1 MHGFFLRAVATIDA
15 RGGMTREVLL
25 YVVLV
30 HSPDE
35 TRGYIGGKFRRHV
48 GHSCLMSIHRTRH
61 LV

>member
-1 MHGFFLRAVATIDA
+1 MVTIDA
-15 RGGMTREVLL
+15 RGGMTREVL
-25 YVVLV
+25 YSVLV

-35 TRGYIGGKFRRHV
+35 TREAKRYIGGKFRRHV